1 MAYPFA
7 QLGSEGPAGMSPTL
21 AGLLDGYDTYACRV
35 RGLEAETIREQRL
48 YLERFVSAQSESS
61 PAELFASLTTGRV
74 QSFIVDYAQ
83 THGPG
88 SQRWMHTSLRAFLR
102 YCHSHGYV
110 THDLSLAVPAFHRQ
124 RLASVPRSIDDSTVA
139 LLLESIDERSPAGLR
154 DLAIIQLLATYGVR
168 GIHVR
173 RLCLDDI
180 RWAENQIHFR
190 AAKKGKPIVQH
201 LTEHVGNTLLKYIR
215 EGRENSVSHPEVF
228 LSSRPPCHPIR
239 SSAAMSQIIKHRLE
253 QAGIELSE
261 GVSRGTHSFRHGFAA
276 RLTGKL
282 PLKHIADMLGHRDL
296 CSAFIYTKV
305 DFRALGETALPWP
318 EESTR

>member
-1 MAYPFA
+1 MAYPFT
-7 QLGSEGPAGMSPTL
+7 QLGAEDPAGMSRTL

-35 RGLEAETIREQRL
+35 RGLEVETIQQHRL
-48 YLERFVSAQSESS
+48 YLERFISAQSESS
-61 PAELFASLTTGRV
+61 PAELFASLTAGRV
-74 QSFIVDYAQ
+74 QSFIVGHAQ

-88 SQRWMHTSLRAFLR
+88 SQNWMHASLRAFFR

-110 THDLSLAVPAFHRQ
+110 THDLSLAVPAFRRR
-124 RLASVPRSIDDSTVA
+124 RLASVPKSIDDSTVA

-168 GIHVR
+168 GIQLR

-190 AAKKGKPIVQH
+190 AAKRGKPILQH
-201 LTEHVGNTLLKYIR
+201 LTVQVGNTLLEYIR
-215 EGRENSVSHPEVF
+215 EGRENSGSHPEVF

-239 SSAAMSQIIKHRLE
+239 SSAAMSQIIKLRLQ
-253 QAGIELSE
+253 QAGIELPE
-261 GVSRGTHSFRHGFAA
+261 GMSRGTHPFRHGFAT

-305 DFRALGETALPWP
+305 DFEALAQTALPWP
-318 EESTR
+318 EENPR